1 MAGTGAAVTGAAREI
16 GEDMAAFEVMD
27 GEVVTALA
35 VPLGTSVLG
44 SVFRFTVASTPDTS
58 AGIILT
64 LDTIHTAPTHMGGTH
79 MVDITGATTS
89 TVDTRTEAIPAMF
102 IGAAPGATAMLLWS
116 REFNNDWPGPV
127 FIAVPSMACSEI
139 ALDTLSAFTN
149 ASTDYR
155 RTGELIRVFSRRWGS
170 PEYSADCATV
180 LARSALGKSMQG

>member
-1 MAGTGAAVTGAAREI
+1 
-16 GEDMAAFEVMD
+16 MAAFGVMD

-35 VPLGTSVLG
+35 VPFGISVLG

-64 LDTIHTAPTHMGGTH
+64 LDTIHTAPTHMGGIH

-155 RTGELIRVFSRRWGS
+155 RTGELIRVFSRRRGS
-170 PEYSADCATV
+170 REYSADCATV